1 MIQYEVM
8 KTVSIAI
15 TIEFL
20 LGVNMSIQAIQ

>member
-1 MIQYEVM
+1 MNQYEVM

-15 TIEFL
+15 IVQFQ